1 MRVKKARRRRTF
13 ASFRLTGD
21 DLDPEELIERTGI
34 TPHYAAKDGEILIP
48 RWRRRPQAL
57 QERNG
62 LVWKRPNMWGVRSK
76 EMFDPDT
83 SDVGDLNQ
91 HLVLLLDLLEPHGD
105 VICEHVKR
113 RGVRAEF
120 FCFWSYYSSHGP
132 TIPPSTLARMSAL
145 GAAFSLDIY
154 SLH

>member
-21 DLDPEELIERTGI
+21 DLDPEELIERTEI
-34 TPHYAAKDGEILIP
+34 TPHYAAKDGEILHS
-48 RWRRRPQAL
+48 RRHRRPRAL
-57 QERNG
+57 QERDG
-62 LVWKRPNMWGVRSK
+62 FVWKRPNMWSVSSR
-76 EMFDPDT
+76 EIFDTET

-91 HLVLLLDLLEPHGD
+91 HLLLLLELLEPHSD
-105 VICEHVKR
+105 MIREHVQR
-113 RGVRAEF
+113 PGVRAEF

-132 TIPPSTLARMSAL
+132 TIPPSTLVRMGAL

-154 SLH
+154 SLD